1 MATKPVSTNNFEF
14 NDETKENTVEYKV
27 INNYNKNINILNKL
41 YYEQNEKYK
50 LLKDFMKEYKIPKE
64 SNIKSNITA
73 PSGKY
78 FIKPHIRVRFFEKLK
93 DCCINENLTL
103 HFREI
108 QHSNFEAKEGSGIM
122 YDFDLL
128 QDGPKNEIKEKPFT
142 ELFHII
148 FKIFLEIIDFKGELN
163 TYAAIIIKKKLVYN
177 ELKKKYKNG
186 FHIIIP
192 GIQLTKQAKRLIY
205 NKLLDNDELKLFFAE
220 NFKNPLNTET
230 FDKGS
235 YSVPVYYLYNCKE
248 DSNEPYELFNM
259 YSIKYKSNLIVSQID
274 KNDIINKYN
283 IITELSLNHQGEL
296 IDKIYYDLKEEYHQK
311 LVLEQQHFNKFEEE
325 KQRAEA
331 TFETER
337 TDADE
342 NLDYYKTIVMD
353 ILDEKRATERN
364 MWRDVIFALANIN
377 KAAPHKFKSIAQM
390 FSMRNEDKW
399 DPNYFENLWQDA
411 INSNSENKLTV
422 ASLIRWAMQDN
433 KTKFDALLSK
443 DIVNTISYDVLYSE
457 NKILNGTLYQFHFAY
472 YIYHLFKHKFIC
484 DMAGKETEWYE
495 FVLDRDSHIKGQAFK
510 WRYEP
515 KPDNLYLYIS
525 NKLPDKINK
534 VIEAA
539 EEQVKKFP
547 EKIEQNEY
555 ILNRIQKLRSSAQ
568 KLYSTD
574 FKKGIIK
581 EAEVL
586 FRRRGFIQ
594 NLNTH
599 QNIMGVGNGIL
610 ELSETPRLIKNYHD
624 YAVTLYTDIDYEP
637 YDATNPNTILLLN
650 GLKDLFP
657 DDELDAFHYFM
668 YYLASCLDGKPK
680 DSMIFIITGN
690 GCHSKDSLIRM
701 FDGTIKKVQDIQIG
715 DLLMGDDNTSR
726 KVLDLYRGK
735 DKMVKIIPKKEKS
748 FIVNINHILSLKFT
762 NLTTIIKRKD
772 SYYKNTDSH
781 RIIWYEYNGLN
792 EPIRKSKTLSSKL
805 LCENYKLSLNNNKN
819 VIKYGDIIDI
829 KVADLLKW
837 SPWWLNKGNLSLYKS
852 EKLDYSEK
860 ELIIDPYILGYW
872 LGDGTSCRMQITTA
886 DEDIVNEFISR
897 LPNFEISKD
906 NHNKY
911 GYTIKDNEKHNSN
924 KLLNDFK
931 SYNLINN
938 KHIPIDFKLC
948 SINQRLQLLAGILDS
963 DGHYQKTSNQY
974 ELTLK
979 NEKLFDDCLELV
991 KSLGFMA
998 FKKQVIKS
1006 CMYKN
1011 EKKENTYYR
1020 MQIYGNG
1027 IENIPCIL
1035 KRKQAINRN
1044 KNKNPN
1050 LDSFSIKLLDTDDYY
1065 GFELDK
1071 NHRYLTADGFIHHNS
1086 NGKSFIAELVKSVLG
1101 KYGKKMPLAFLT
1113 DTRNKAANADS
1124 ALMSLKEARL
1134 AYYSESNKQ
1143 EVLNTAKLKE
1153 ITSQE
1158 TLSGR
1163 GLFKDQTEFRPVCHH
1178 MVTTNYHF
1186 SIKTTDHGIWR
1197 RIATYEFKMLF
1208 TPNPNPDNKYEKK
1221 EDPKF
1226 AQQFTYND
1234 EIKKSFLS
1242 ILVEYYK
1249 DLYKNHG
1256 GSLKNI
1262 QKPTIDK
1269 ESNAYRN
1276 KEDII
1281 NRFIDD
1287 TCIYSPGNKTCLSEL
1302 VDKYEIWYE
1311 CNVEKNRIPIKSEIE
1326 KQLENSK
1333 LIKYIEKTQT
1343 NRILKNIRLI
1353 EDTLEEDILSK
1364 EESFLRDMNENIKQS
1379 INKYDISK
1387 FNPLNL

>member
-1 MATKPVSTNNFEF
+1 MATEFDSTKNVEF

-27 INNYNKNINILNKL
+27 INNYNKNINILNKI

-50 LLKDFMKEYKIPKE
+50 QLKDFMKEYKIPKE
-64 SNIKSNITA
+64 SIVKSNITA

-78 FIKPHIRVRFFEKLK
+78 YIKPHLRVRFFEKLK
-93 DCCINENLTL
+93 DCCINEKLTL

-108 QHSNFEAKEGSGIM
+108 QHSDFDKKEGSGIM

-128 QDGPKNEIKEKPFT
+128 QDSNKNELHEKPFT

-148 FKIFLEIIDFKGELN
+148 FKIFLEIIDFKDSLN
-163 TYAAIIIKKKLVYN
+163 TYAAIITKKKLVYN
-177 ELKKKYKNG
+177 EIKKKYKNG

-192 GIQLTKQAKRLIY
+192 GVQLTKQAKQLIY
-205 NKLLDNDELKLFFAE
+205 NKLLENDELKMFFAE
-220 NFKNPLNTET
+220 HFNNPLTTET

-248 DSNEPYELFNM
+248 DSNEPYELFNV
-259 YSIKYKSNLIVSQID
+259 YSVKYKSNLIVAQCN
-274 KNDIINKYN
+274 KNDVMNKYN
-283 IITELSLNHQGEL
+283 IISELSLNHQGEM
-296 IDKIYYDLKEEYHQK
+296 IEMIYYDLKDEYHQQ
-311 LVLEQQHFNKFEEE
+311 LLLQQHHFNKFEDE
-325 KQRAEA
+325 KQRIEA

-353 ILDEKRATERN
+353 ILDERRANERN
-364 MWRDVIFALANIN
+364 LWRDVLFALANIN
-377 KAAPHKFKSIAQM
+377 QAAPHKYKPIAQM
-390 FSMRNEDKW
+390 FSMRNQDKW
-399 DPNYFENLWQDA
+399 DPNYFEKLWQDA
-411 INSNSENKLTV
+411 INTNSGNRLTV
-422 ASLIRWAMQDN
+422 ASLIRWAMEDN
-433 KTKFDALLSK
+433 KTKFNALLSK

-472 YIYHLFKHKFIC
+472 YIYHLFKHKFVC
-484 DMAGKETEWYE
+484 DISGKDTEWYE

-510 WRYEP
+510 WRFEA

-534 VIEAA
+534 VIESA
-539 EEQVKKFP
+539 EEQVKKYP

-555 ILNRIQKLRSSAQ
+555 IINRIQKLRSSAQ
-568 KLYSTD
+568 KLYTTD

-594 NLNTH
+594 NLNSQ
-599 QNIMGVGNGIL
+599 QNIMGVGNGVL
-610 ELSETPRLIKNYHD
+610 ELSENPKLIKNYHD
-624 YAVTLYTDIDYEP
+624 YVLTLYTDIDYEP
-637 YDATNPNTILLLN
+637 FDSKNPNTILLLN

-657 DDELDAFHYFM
+657 EDEQDAFHYLM

-690 GCHSKDSLIRM
+690 G
-701 FDGTIKKVQDIQIG
+701 
-715 DLLMGDDNTSR
+715 
-726 KVLDLYRGK
+726 
-735 DKMVKIIPKKEKS
+735 
-748 FIVNINHILSLKFT
+748 
-762 NLTTIIKRKD
+762 
-772 SYYKNTDSH
+772 
-781 RIIWYEYNGLN
+781 
-792 EPIRKSKTLSSKL
+792 
-805 LCENYKLSLNNNKN
+805 
-819 VIKYGDIIDI
+819 
-829 KVADLLKW
+829 
-837 SPWWLNKGNLSLYKS
+837 
-852 EKLDYSEK
+852 
-860 ELIIDPYILGYW
+860 
-872 LGDGTSCRMQITTA
+872 
-886 DEDIVNEFISR
+886 
-897 LPNFEISKD
+897 
-906 NHNKY
+906 
-911 GYTIKDNEKHNSN
+911 
-924 KLLNDFK
+924 
-931 SYNLINN
+931 
-938 KHIPIDFKLC
+938 
-948 SINQRLQLLAGILDS
+948 
-963 DGHYQKTSNQY
+963 
-974 ELTLK
+974 
-979 NEKLFDDCLELV
+979 
-991 KSLGFMA
+991 
-998 FKKQVIKS
+998 
-1006 CMYKN
+1006 
-1011 EKKENTYYR
+1011 
-1020 MQIYGNG
+1020 
-1027 IENIPCIL
+1027 
-1035 KRKQAINRN
+1035 
-1044 KNKNPN
+1044 
-1050 LDSFSIKLLDTDDYY
+1050 
-1065 GFELDK
+1065 
-1071 NHRYLTADGFIHHNS
+1071 S
-1086 NGKSFIAELVKSVLG
+1086 NGKSFIAELIKSVLG

-1113 DTRNKAANADS
+1113 DTRNKAANADP
-1124 ALMSLKEARL
+1124 ALMELKVARL

-1158 TLSGR
+1158 TLTGR

-1208 TPNPNPDNKYEKK
+1208 TPNPNPKNKYEKK

-1262 QKPTIDK
+1262 MKPTIDK
-1269 ESNAYRN
+1269 ESSAYRN

-1287 TCIYSPGNKTCLSEL
+1287 TCIYSPGNKTCLSEI

-1311 CNVEKNRIPIKSEIE
+1311 CNVEKNRVPIKSEIE

-1364 EESFLRDMNENIKQS
+1364 EESFLRDLTDNIKQ
-1379 INKYDISK
+1379 KLEEYDISK
-1387 FNPLNL
+1387 FNPLKI